1 MLKPRRDLKHQGTFF
16 DLDCC
21 KVDLVHKCAMQSH
34 FCRNKKADVP
44 LATCVL
50 PESHFRASGLQAAR
64 YNCLPEFFGCE
75 IDTAY
80 FLIKNS
86 APLVLGSFGAPSLQ
100 LHVCVDNFVL
110 MFWCAHMSL
119 RAYICFCGHTD
130 PSISL
135 SQANHTPPRPRLC
148 WKDVLRNGR
157 NRWRCCSA
165 PPPGSSC
172 FLVWLREREFNSAAC
187 VCARLRVCTCLCV
200 CAYLCVRA

>member
-1 MLKPRRDLKHQGTFF
+1 MLLNVCSGIIIIFLGRLNKTNNQFYVMLKPRRDLKHQGTFF

-80 FLIKNS
+80 FLIRHHWCWDLS
-86 APLVLGSFGAPSLQ
+86 AHRPYSSTSVWITLCGCFGA
-100 LHVCVDNFVL
+100 H
-110 MFWCAHMSL
+110 
-119 RAYICFCGHTD
+119 
-130 PSISL
+130 
-135 SQANHTPPRPRLC
+135 
-148 WKDVLRNGR
+148 
-157 NRWRCCSA
+157 
-165 PPPGSSC
+165 
-172 FLVWLREREFNSAAC
+172 
-187 VCARLRVCTCLCV
+187 TCLCV
-200 CAYLCVRA
+200 HTSAFVDTQTRLFRCHRPTIHRHGQGFAGRMY